1 VLLASTPE
9 EKSLRNWKI
18 ATMIIS
24 IIAVL
29 LLVSLIAVY
38 VNRHSSNSPTP
49 SPTPTPNI
57 AQQIAATG
65 PNDTANYDLNLA
77 QVKEQTVNNEMAM
90 LGNGSGLTGSLS
102 MGLTPNTFLSQSNL
116 NLTAYLQMVTDMY
129 SFDADVNNY
138 TTYCENN
145 NITLNSADMQQFQQM
160 MDMVNSTFMDNMTD
174 YNSMINQ
181 LYQQNGQGYGDL
193 QDLFSNIS

>member
-9 EKSLRNWKI
+9 EKSLINWKI
-18 ATMIIS
+18 TTMIMS
-24 IIAVL
+24 IIVVL

-38 VNRHSSNSPTP
+38 VNGHSSNSPT
-49 SPTPTPNI
+49 PTPTPNI
-57 AQQIAATG
+57 AQQMAATG
-65 PNDTANYDLNLA
+65 LNDTANYDLNLA

-90 LGNGSGLTGSLS
+90 LGNGSGLTGSLAA
-102 MGLTPNTFLSQSNL
+102 GLTPDTFLSQSNL

-145 NITLNSADMQQFQQM
+145 NITPNSADMQQFQQI
-160 MDMVNSTFMDNMTD
+160 MDTVNSTFMDNMTD
-174 YNSMINQ
+174 YNSMIDQ

-193 QDLFSNIS
+193 ENLFSNTS